1 MCSLYNYS
9 HPPLTAEQRFE
20 RGNQPLPSSPQSDPK
35 VLISVKVTQLVE
47 HMPISKAM
55 DISSPKVQTSTT
67 ANTTSGHDS
76 NRMVSSTFSELN
88 AMLSPHNR
96 GYYTSHKAN
105 KSKCEAV
112 KQQDSSQK
120 SQRNGLLQSSQQ
132 NQLQGSEMNQQ
143 QNLVKPQQPRSQP
156 QSNNLKTDPYLS
168 SNIKIV
174 PDQSKKIR
182 SSLVQAKD
190 STTPPSPQMLTDNIT
205 KPLHGIA
212 QNINLQQQ
220 LTLTQQPAMLGQAV
234 TKEQQAAACMRQ
246 DQLQA
251 TVANQQR
258 KSSRYDISNLFNSQP
273 VPSTQLNSLSPANSS
288 SPTTTKQQPDQ
299 LARSP
304 VIAQA
309 HGLVSGL
316 VSGKPTTSKVIFVSA
331 KPKHCIRSV
340 QFPPHLFKTQIDGDP
355 GDSSDDSF
363 TFANSDSDDSFTIA
377 KSYADDDDE
386 ETAIEANYV
395 HSLLPTVLYKKA
407 PSPEKISCNL
417 CLSPVACS
425 LFCNKMCDTVVL
437 SWSELDLEKIREPF
451 TALKSLKLKNK
462 LLEFLH
468 YQKTAGLPVD
478 GFFFNNH
485 LLCLNSFCHITG
497 ISKYHASTVFKDFNK
512 GYLRYIHGNMGKALS
527 SARCVT
533 FVCSMMRFIEN
544 YAQSGPT
551 DVVQVIPSY
560 LNKSVLFKIYLQ
572 EASSPHCKYSTFCKY
587 FKGKFGPRRED
598 RTLPW
603 IRISKVSTHGKC
615 DSCLGLDMYQR
626 VCKSPAE
633 LEYCKALRKQ
643 HMNKYGSARVAVGQ
657 FIQRSISD
665 PKQVLSLQID
675 SMDNS
680 KSILPRVL
688 EKSKGM
694 TLMYRLPSKITG
706 VIASSSLYSDN
717 RKVKMFINHG
727 IFMTITLIVLV

>member
-1 MCSLYNYS
+1 
-9 HPPLTAEQRFE
+9 
-20 RGNQPLPSSPQSDPK
+20 
-35 VLISVKVTQLVE
+35 
-47 HMPISKAM
+47 
-55 DISSPKVQTSTT
+55 
-67 ANTTSGHDS
+67 
-76 NRMVSSTFSELN
+76 
-88 AMLSPHNR
+88 
-96 GYYTSHKAN
+96 
-105 KSKCEAV
+105 
-112 KQQDSSQK
+112 
-120 SQRNGLLQSSQQ
+120 
-132 NQLQGSEMNQQ
+132 MNQQ

-156 QSNNLKTDPYLS
+156 QSNNLKTDPCLS

-485 LLCLNSFCHITG
+485 LLCLNSFCNITG

-512 GYLRYIHGNMGKALS
+512 GYLRYIHGNMGKG
-527 SARCVT
+527 
-533 FVCSMMRFIEN
+533 N
-544 YAQSGPT
+544 
-551 DVVQVIPSY
+551 
-560 LNKSVLFKIYLQ
+560 
-572 EASSPHCKYSTFCKY
+572 
-587 FKGKFGPRRED
+587 
-598 RTLPW
+598 LP
-603 IRISKVSTHGKC
+603 
-615 DSCLGLDMYQR
+615 
-626 VCKSPAE
+626 
-633 LEYCKALRKQ
+633 
-643 HMNKYGSARVAVGQ
+643 
-657 FIQRSISD
+657 
-665 PKQVLSLQID
+665 
-675 SMDNS
+675 
-680 KSILPRVL
+680 
-688 EKSKGM
+688 
-694 TLMYRLPSKITG
+694 
-706 VIASSSLYSDN
+706 
-717 RKVKMFINHG
+717 
-727 IFMTITLIVLV
+727 LV